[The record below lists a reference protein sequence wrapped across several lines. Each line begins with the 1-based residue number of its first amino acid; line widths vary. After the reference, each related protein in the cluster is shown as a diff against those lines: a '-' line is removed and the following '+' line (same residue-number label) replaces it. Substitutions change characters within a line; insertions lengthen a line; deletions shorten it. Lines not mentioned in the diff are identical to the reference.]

1 MNKQCWGEL
10 GRRRGGNDL
19 HRLGKEGGMVTSCH
33 PEQPDSQ
40 RHMQKARKEM
50 VVRTEKRGDTEAL
63 EPSVPT
69 C

>member
-1 MNKQCWGEL
+1 
-10 GRRRGGNDL
+10 
-19 HRLGKEGGMVTSCH
+19 MVTSCH

-69 C
+69 CRRPGPSLPSTLLSHRHPLTSR